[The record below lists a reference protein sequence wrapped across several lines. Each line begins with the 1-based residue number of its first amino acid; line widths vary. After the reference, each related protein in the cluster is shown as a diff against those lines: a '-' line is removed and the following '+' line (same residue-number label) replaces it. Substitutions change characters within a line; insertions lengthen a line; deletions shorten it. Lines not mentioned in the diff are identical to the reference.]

1 MSNRN
6 GRGTGPPYDRLPT
19 GEFDEE
25 DRKSIQ
31 KQLRR
36 QDESL
41 DILGSSAMRLGEL
54 SLSISNEIQSQ
65 NRMLDGLEED
75 VDRVQSNMD
84 MINKATEKL
93 IKKGGYVTMNHFVT
107 NRDVDSHTLHLFLS
121 GVLKHAG

>member
-1 MSNRN
+1 MANIRK
-6 GRGTGPPYDRLPT
+6 GPPYDRLPT
-19 GEFDEE
+19 GEFDED

-31 KQLRR
+31 KQLKR

-54 SLSISNEIQSQ
+54 SLSISNEINEQ

-84 MINKATEKL
+84 LINKATEKL
-93 IKKGGYVTMNHFVT
+93 IKKGGGIKTCGLIVVLSLILI
-107 NRDVDSHTLHLFLS
+107 VLIFL
-121 GVLKHAG
+121 VIYT